1 MRKKLTILGAC
12 LVLVL
17 AAALLASHLRSSVP
31 RLDYQVVPG
40 WPEWP
45 SDIQFGHVTGVA
57 ADRNDHVYV
66 FFNEPLPPGREEPNF
81 GQVAVF
87 DRHGKFLRTFG
98 KQQVKSAHGLRLD
111 GDQNV
116 WVTDIGHHL
125 VMKFSPEGELLLQ
138 LGKPDQPGDGPD
150 QFNKPTDI
158 AFAPSG
164 EFYVSDGYGNSRV
177 VKFSKDGKYLK
188 EWGKKGAKPGEFNLP
203 HGICLDPEGRV
214 YVADRLNTRIQI
226 FDSDG
231 QFLTE
236 WRDNDVPLNRD
247 ALGWPFGVTF
257 SNDALLVADG
267 ARGWITFYRDGQPLG
282 RFGSDGTGPGQFR
295 MAHAV
300 CADSQGAIYVADAL
314 FGRVQKFVKK

>member
-12 LVLVL
+12 LVLVGL
-17 AAALLASHLRSSVP
+17 TALLPSYFRSSVP

-45 SDIQFGHVTGVA
+45 ADMQFGHVTGVA
-57 ADRNDHVYV
+57 ADRNDHIYV
-66 FFNEPLPPGREEPNF
+66 FFNELLPPGREEPNF

-125 VMKFSPEGELLLQ
+125 VMKFSPEGQFLLQ
-138 LGKPDQPGDGPD
+138 LGKADQPGDGPD

-177 VKFSKDGKYLK
+177 VKFSKEGKYLK
-188 EWGKKGAKPGEFNLP
+188 EWGKRGEGPQAGPGEFHVP
-203 HGICLDPEGRV
+203 HSICFDSGRV
-214 YVADRLNTRIQI
+214 YVADRQNYRIQI
-226 FDSDG
+226 FDAEG
-231 QFLTE
+231 QYLTQ
-236 WRDNDVPLNRD
+236 WRD
-247 ALGWPFGVTF
+247 GGMPFGLTF
-257 SNDALLVADG
+257 IGERLFVADG
-267 ARGWITFYRDGQPLG
+267 AQNWITVFDKGGKALG

-314 FGRVQKFVKK
+314 FGRVQKFEKK

>member
-17 AAALLASHLRSSVP
+17 AAALVASHFRSSAP

-45 SDIQFGHVTGVA
+45 RDIQFGHVTGVA
-57 ADRNDHVYV
+57 ADRNDHIYV
-66 FFNEPLPPGREEPNF
+66 FFNEPLPAGREEPNW

-87 DRHGKFLRTFG
+87 DRDGKFLRTFG

-111 GDQNV
+111 CDENI
-116 WVTDIGHHL
+116 WVTDVGHHL
-125 VMKFSPEGELLLQ
+125 VMKFSPEGQLLRQ
-138 LGKPDQPGDGPD
+138 LGKSDQPGDGPD

-188 EWGKKGAKPGEFNLP
+188 EWGKRGEGPKAGPGEFHVP
-203 HGICLDPEGRV
+203 HSICFDSGRV
-214 YVADRLNTRIQI
+214 YVADRQNYRIQI
-226 FDSDG
+226 FDPEG
-231 QFLTE
+231 QYLME
-236 WRDNDVPLNRD
+236 WRD
-247 ALGWPFGVTF
+247 GGMPFGLTF
-257 SNDALLVADG
+257 IGERLFVADG
-267 ARGWITFYRDGQPLG
+267 AQNWITVFDKGGKALG